1 MNIPQIH
8 LTIQDNVH
16 KKKLLPKKKV
26 LAWLNYFIKKTSS
39 ITVRIVMPAESEQLN
54 SNFRKINA
62 PTNVLSFLIE
72 NKPLVGDIILCH
84 EIIKQEA
91 LEQKKRLEDHYA
103 HLIIHGCL
111 HLLGYD
117 HELNTDAV
125 KMEAMEIKILKKIGI
140 PNPYLVKN

>member
-26 LAWLNYFIKKTSS
+26 LVWLNYFLKKTSS

-54 SNFRKINA
+54 SDFRKINA

>member
-26 LAWLNYFIKKTSS
+26 LAWLNYFLKKTSS

-54 SNFRKINA
+54 SDFRKINA
-62 PTNVLSFLIE
+62 ATNVLSFLIE